1 MEFNFDNL
9 PSSDSAVIEQH
20 SRSFSLAAKLL
31 PKEIRSDVVKLYAWC
46 RWCDDAVDEAT
57 SRGEAIERVDLL
69 TADVERIYAGQE
81 PKHVSSKWLA
91 DIAHKYSIPIEL
103 PIDLLAGMKT
113 DVSNPVFETEA
124 ELLHYCYQAAGTV
137 GLMMCRIMGVS
148 SISALRNAE
157 ALGIAMQLTNIARD
171 INEDWRTGRRY
182 VPKKWLPLIPKKDMT
197 PTNKGVRR
205 AVEELLA
212 LAETYYVRG
221 YEGFEQLPDGSRIA
235 IRVAGNVYQEI
246 GNEIIRQEFAVMS
259 GRVFV
264 PRKTKVRIVANCL
277 LDEAGFRFN
286 RFLTTSVSR
295 VNKLFYTDYTST
307 GELPM
312 NNDTRYLAWLGLS
325 LTFVMA
331 TTLFFLMGMNP
342 KKPSYD
348 MLPWIYTGGCA
359 LVAAATGL
367 LAKSCNQQ
375 LELPAS
381 QKNSAGQR

>member
-9 PSSDSAVIEQH
+9 PSRDSVVIEQH

-57 SRGEAIERVDLL
+57 SCGEAKERIDLL
-69 TADVERIYAGQE
+69 TADVERIYAGQ
-81 PKHVSSKWLA
+81 PPNHVSSKWLA
-91 DIAHKYSIPIEL
+91 DIALKYSLPIEL

-113 DVSNPVFETEA
+113 DMSKPIFETEA

-137 GLMMCRIMGVS
+137 GLMMCRIMGVN

-171 INEDWRTGRRY
+171 ISEDWYNGRRY
-182 VPKKWLPLIPKKDMT
+182 VPKKWLSSIPKKDMT
-197 PTNKGVRR
+197 PTNKEVRR
-205 AVEELLA
+205 AVQELITLS
-212 LAETYYVRG
+212 ENYYAQG
-221 YEGFEQLPDGSRIA
+221 YNGLEHLPDGSRVA
-235 IRVAGNVYQEI
+235 IRVAGKVYQEI
-246 GNEIIRQEFAVMS
+246 GNEIIRQDFAVMS
-259 GRVFV
+259 NRVFV
-264 PRKTKVRIVANCL
+264 SRKTKVQIVAKCL
-277 LDEAGFRFN
+277 VNEAGFIIN
-286 RFLTTSVSR
+286 RFLNKSASR
-295 VNKLFYTDYTST
+295 VNKLCFTDYNST
-307 GELPM
+307 ADLRM

-359 LVAAATGL
+359 LIAAATGL

-375 LELPAS
+375 LESPAS
-381 QKNSAGQR
+381 QKNSAGQS

>member
-20 SRSFSLAAKLL
+20 SRSFSLAARLL
-31 PKEIRSDVVKLYAWC
+31 QKETRSDVVKLYAWC
-46 RWCDDAVDEAT
+46 RWCDDAVDEAA
-57 SRGEAIERVDLL
+57 SRGEAIERVNLL
-69 TADVERIYAGQE
+69 TADVERIYAGQQ

-91 DIAHKYSIPIEL
+91 DIAIKYNIPIEL
-103 PIDLLAGMKT
+103 PIDLLSGMKA

-171 INEDWRTGRRY
+171 ISEDWRTGRRY

-197 PTNKGVRR
+197 PSNKEVRR
-205 AVEELLA
+205 AVQELLS
-212 LAETYYVRG
+212 LAEIYYVQG
-221 YEGFEQLPDGSRIA
+221 YEGFEHLPDGSRIA

-246 GNEIIRQEFAVMS
+246 GNEISRQEFAVMS
-259 GRVFV
+259 GRIFV
-264 PRKTKVRIVANCL
+264 PRKTKIQIVAKCL
-277 LDEAGFRFN
+277 VDEAGFRFN
-286 RFLTTSVSR
+286 RFLNKSASR

-367 LAKSCNQQ
+367 LAKSCNRQ

-381 QKNSAGQR
+381 QENSAAQR

>member
-1 MEFNFDNL
+1 MKFNFDNL
-9 PSSDSAVIEQH
+9 PSSDSAVIEHH

-57 SRGEAIERVDLL
+57 SRGEALERVDLL
-69 TADVERIYAGQE
+69 TADVERIYAGHL
-81 PKHVSSKWLA
+81 PNHVSSKWLA

-171 INEDWRTGRRY
+171 ISEDWRTGRRY
-182 VPKKWLPLIPKKDMT
+182 VPKKWLSLIPKKDMT
-197 PTNKGVRR
+197 PTNKEVRR
-205 AVEELLA
+205 AVQELLK
-212 LAETYYVRG
+212 LAETYYVQG
-221 YEGFEQLPDGSRIA
+221 YEGFEYLPDGSRIA

-264 PRKTKVRIVANCL
+264 PRKTKVQIVAKCL
-277 LDEAGFRFN
+277 VDEAGFRFN
-286 RFLTTSVSR
+286 RFLTKSVSR
-295 VNKLFYTDYTST
+295 VNKLFYTDYTSA

-381 QKNSAGQR
+381 QKNSTGQR